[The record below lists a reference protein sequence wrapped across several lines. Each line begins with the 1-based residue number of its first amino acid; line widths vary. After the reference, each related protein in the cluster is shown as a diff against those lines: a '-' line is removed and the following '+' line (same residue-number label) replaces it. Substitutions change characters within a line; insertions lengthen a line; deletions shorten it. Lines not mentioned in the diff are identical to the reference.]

1 MNTAA
6 AASAVI
12 YGGVEAE
19 GVCFNNLESALAE
32 PNSEVRLFGKPV
44 AFERRRMGVA
54 LNRAET
60 TDAAR
65 VNAKRIADCVKV
77 CKS

>member
-1 MNTAA
+1 
-6 AASAVI
+6 
-12 YGGVEAE
+12 
-19 GVCFNNLESALAE
+19 
-32 PNSEVRLFGKPV
+32 
-44 AFERRRMGVA
+44 MGVA